1 MKLLAALKF
10 VVELLTQLITLGEEG
25 LGRIMER
32 MNYIRE
38 ITGRVHLPTIQEFTQ
53 FLDQAVGH
61 IVDCDTDPTIPSS
74 RNWTIERHIKGGKV
88 RLERRGDT
96 LYVDGKKVIL
106 HLVKQQTG
114 DRVIR
119 GYELRKEL
127 DNSKLVLLNANL
139 LDYLLERPELIP
151 DAWKGKMVFF
161 WGTVHRRSD
170 GDLNVRYL
178 DWYGGRWD
186 WYYDWL
192 GYGWYSDSP
201 AAVLASQN

>member
-10 VVELLTQLITLGEEG
+10 VVELLTQLVTLGEEG

-61 IVDCDTDPTIPSS
+61 IVDCDADPTIPSDY
-74 RNWTIERHIKGGKV
+74 NWTIERHIKSGKV

-106 HLVKQQTG
+106 HLVKQQTRNG
-114 DRVIR
+114 VIL
-119 GYELRKEL
+119 GHELCKEL
-127 DNSKLVLLNANL
+127 EKGKLVLLSANL
-139 LDYLLERPELIP
+139 LDYLLEHPELIP
-151 DAWKGKMVFF
+151 DTWKGKAVFF
-161 WGTVHRRSD
+161 WGTVYRGSD
-170 GDLNVRYL
+170 GSLNVRYL
-178 DWYGGRWD
+178 GWDDGGWSWD
-186 WYYDWL
+186 YYWL
-192 GYGWYSDSP
+192 DNGWDADYP
-201 AAVLASQN
+201 AVLRAK